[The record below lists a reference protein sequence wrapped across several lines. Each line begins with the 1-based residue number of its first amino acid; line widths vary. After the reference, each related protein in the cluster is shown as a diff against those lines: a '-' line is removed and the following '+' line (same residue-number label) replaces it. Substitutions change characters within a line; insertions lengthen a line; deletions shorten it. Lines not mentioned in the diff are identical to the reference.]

1 MSSILVVED
10 EGSIIRLL
18 NDELGSEEYQT
29 VKILNGD
36 DAVQFALREIPRLII
51 FDLTLPFL
59 NGYEVIRQVCEH
71 PKCMHIPIIALGVH
85 SSVAYKVRFLEAG
98 VDSYVVNTSPG
109 AKLSADVASELLA
122 CVRSLLRRSQQCSLS
137 PLTLLPGG
145 LQLNRAIDYKL
156 SNVNP
161 WSILYLDLDN
171 FKAFNDAYGFL
182 AGNNM
187 ILLVAHI
194 CQRVVYE
201 DGNAD
206 DFVGHVGGDDF
217 VVVTTPDRSHTLS
230 RNIIAH
236 YKRESA
242 LLYCSDDLARETIS
256 GVDRKGRPYKFPLV
270 SLSIGVVSS
279 YSRRLY
285 SMDEI
290 GTLVADAKRHA
301 KQTPGNVFYLSSQSG
316 SPPHPGYSR
325 LSYSPPSHPR
335 SSQFDQTIFH
345 FVKEDALAEFK

>member
-10 EGSIIRLL
+10 EGSISRLL

-29 VKILNGD
+29 VKVLNGD
-36 DAVQFALREIPRLII
+36 DAVQFALREIPRLIV
-51 FDLTLPFL
+51 FDLTLPHL
-59 NGYEVIRQVCEH
+59 NGYEVIRQVREH
-71 PKCMHIPIIALGVH
+71 PKCMHIPIIAVGAL
-85 SSVAYKVRFLEAG
+85 SSVAYKVRVLEAG
-98 VDSYVVNTSPG
+98 VDNYVVNTSRG
-109 AKLSADVASELLA
+109 VRLSADVAAELLA
-122 CVRSLLRRSQQCSLS
+122 CARSLLRRSQLNSLS

-145 LQLNRAIDYKL
+145 LQLERAIDYKL
-156 SNVNP
+156 SSVNP

-171 FKAFNDAYGFL
+171 FKAFNDVYGFL

-187 ILLVAHI
+187 ILLVGHI
-194 CQRVVYE
+194 CQRIVYE

-217 VVVTTPDRSHTLS
+217 VVVTTPERSHTLS

-236 YKRESA
+236 YKREST
-242 LLYCSDDLARETIS
+242 LLYRADDLERGTIS

-285 SMDEI
+285 NMDEI
-290 GTLVADAKRHA
+290 GTLVADAKRQA
-301 KQTPGNVFYLSSQSG
+301 KQTPGNVFYLSSQLNSFG
-316 SPPHPGYSR
+316 QSCSR
-325 LSYSPPSHPR
+325 LAYSPPPLR
-335 SSQFDQTIFH
+335 SRQFDQTIFH

>member
-1 MSSILVVED
+1 MSSILVVEV
-10 EGSIIRLL
+10 EGAISRVL

-29 VKILNGD
+29 VKVLNGD

-51 FDLTLPFL
+51 FDLTLPYL
-59 NGYEVIRQVCEH
+59 NGHELIRQVREH
-71 PKCMHIPIIALGVH
+71 PKCMHIPIIALGSH
-85 SSVAYKVRFLEAG
+85 SLVAYKVRVLEAG
-98 VDSYVVNTSPG
+98 ADNYLVNSSPG
-109 AKLSADVASELLA
+109 ARLSAETSAELLA

-145 LQLNRAIDYKL
+145 LQLERAIDYKL
-156 SNVNP
+156 SSVNP

-171 FKAFNDAYGFL
+171 FKAFNDVYGFL

-187 ILLVAHI
+187 ILLVGQI

-217 VVVTTPDRSHTLS
+217 VIVTTPERSHTLS

-242 LLYCSDDLARETIS
+242 LLYRSDDLEHGTIS

-290 GTLVADAKRHA
+290 GTLVADAKRQA
-301 KQTPGNVFYLSSQSG
+301 KQTPGNVFYLSSQSS
-316 SPPHPGYSR
+316 SPSQGYSR
-325 LSYSPPSHPR
+325 LSYSPLPLPR
-335 SSQFDQTIFH
+335 GKQFDQTIFH